1 MTRARSPSTFAG
13 GGAGSRAVR
22 FNLFPRAATV
32 ALSFAVASVSTLGA
46 ATLAAADTPN
56 AYAAPAFADPAG
68 RRARVDAILPEI
80 DREFRDCA
88 EKKNYPGLVWGLVLD
103 GALVHTGA
111 VGFADIAKKIPAA
124 ADTRFRIASMT
135 KSFTALAILKLRD
148 AGKLRLDEPV
158 ATYVPAL
165 ARTAPLTGDAPPIT
179 IRHLLMMAPGF
190 PEDNPWGDRQLA
202 DTVPELDALL
212 RDGLALANP
221 PGVVFE
227 YSNLAY
233 ALLGQIIS
241 SVTGQ
246 SYQRWITETML
257 RPLGMKDTV
266 WEFTEVP
273 AGKLALGY
281 RGTKEAWELEPLL
294 HDGTYGAMGGLLSTV
309 DDFARYAALHIGAW
323 PPRDGPELA
332 VVRRATLREMH
343 LPALF
348 SGLAA
353 QAKGLEG
360 AAQPAVNF
368 YAYGLSWMHDSR
380 GVTRVGHSGGLPGF
394 GSNWR
399 FFPEYGFAVLSFANL
414 TYAGTGAV
422 NARVADLLLDRAK
435 LPRRALPPSPIL
447 RTRAAQVA
455 ELVRTWDAA
464 LAARI
469 VAENFFPDRSA
480 AAWREQARTTLAKA
494 GDVLTAGEIVPE
506 NQLRGTFPL
515 TGEKGRVDVFFTLT
529 PEKEPRVQE
538 LRLTFVPKS

>member
-1 MTRARSPSTFAG
+1 MRFFPFPRVATVGALCAAAWFSSAGATTPAAG
-13 GGAGSRAVR
+13 GS
-22 FNLFPRAATV
+22 
-32 ALSFAVASVSTLGA
+32 
-46 ATLAAADTPN
+46 PN

-68 RRARVDAILPEI
+68 RRERFDALLPEI
-80 DREFRDCA
+80 DREFRDYA
-88 EKKNYPGLVWGLVLD
+88 DKKGYPGLVWGLVLD

-111 VGFADIAKKIPAA
+111 VGFADVAKKIPAA

-148 AGKLRLDEPV
+148 AGKLRLDDPV
-158 ATYVPAL
+158 STYVPAL

-179 IRHLLMMAPGF
+179 IRHLLTMAPGF

-202 DTVPELDALL
+202 DTVPELEALL

-221 PGVVFE
+221 PGVAFE

-233 ALLGQIIS
+233 ALLGQIVAR
-241 SVTGQ
+241 VTGQ
-246 SYQRWITETML
+246 TYQRWITETIL

-266 WEFTEVP
+266 WEFTAVP

-281 RGTKEAWELEPLL
+281 RGAKDAWELEPLL
-294 HDGTYGAMGGLLSTV
+294 HDGTYGAMGGLLTTL
-309 DDFARYAALHIGAW
+309 DDFARYAALHLGAW
-323 PPRDGPELA
+323 PARNDPEIA
-332 VVRRATLREMH
+332 VARRATLREMH
-343 LPALF
+343 LPAMF

-353 QAKGLEG
+353 QAKGPDG

-368 YAYGLSWMHDSR
+368 YAYGLSWTHDSR
-380 GVTRVGHSGGLPGF
+380 GVTRVGHGGGLPGF
-394 GSNWR
+394 GCNWR
-399 FFPEYGFAVLSFANL
+399 FFPEHGFAVLSFANL
-414 TYAGTGAV
+414 TYAGTGTV
-422 NARVADLLLDRAK
+422 NAKVADLLLDRAK
-435 LPRRALPPSPIL
+435 LPRRALPASPLL

-455 ELVRTWDAA
+455 ELVQSWDAA

-480 AAWREQARTTLAKA
+480 AAWRELARTTLAKA
-494 GDVLTAGEIVPE
+494 GGALTAGEIVPE

-515 TGEKGRVDVFFTLT
+515 VGEKGRVDVFFTLT
-529 PEKEPRVQE
+529 PEREPRVQE